1 VVEQSIYLAD
11 KVVGYIHALVQA
23 TRLHPLIQTGLSTR
37 AAINL
42 AQAARAAAFL
52 AGRDYV
58 APDDVKGIAVAVCA
72 HRLVMRPGQTIQ
84 DRGELLREIISGIPL
99 PLV

>member
-1 VVEQSIYLAD
+1 
-11 KVVGYIHALVQA
+11 
-23 TRLHPLIQTGLSTR
+23 R

-58 APDDVKGIAVAVCA
+58 APDDVKGIAVAVSA
-72 HRLVMRPGQTIQ
+72 HRLTMRSEMSTV
-84 DRGELLREIISGIPL
+84 DRGGVLRTIIAGIVL